1 MRLDYP
7 SIILNCFVTSI
18 TTYPL
23 ITNWVLLL
31 SESEQAPNLRRIW
44 DVRRFFCVRRLSD
57 ASFYPG
63 IPIGPAQ
70 LDSQVV
76 KSNTKEQRAKSILP
90 SDPPYVPTPCATAVA
105 ILIVVVEQTSKAAR
119 ANYPAYL
126 RAV

>member
-1 MRLDYP
+1 M
-7 SIILNCFVTSI
+7 
-18 TTYPL
+18 
-23 ITNWVLLL
+23 
-31 SESEQAPNLRRIW
+31 
-44 DVRRFFCVRRLSD
+44 RRLSD

-70 LDSQVV
+70 LGLV
-76 KSNTKEQRAKSILP
+76 KCQIQHQTTTQEH
-90 SDPPYVPTPCATAVA
+90 PPDVPTPLCFGFATAVA

>member
-1 MRLDYP
+1 M
-7 SIILNCFVTSI
+7 C
-18 TTYPL
+18 L
-23 ITNWVLLL
+23 I
-31 SESEQAPNLRRIW
+31 RRIW
-44 DVRRFFCVRRLSD
+44 DVRRFFVRRLSD

-70 LDSQVV
+70 LGFASRQIQH
-76 KSNTKEQRAKSILP
+76 QRASS